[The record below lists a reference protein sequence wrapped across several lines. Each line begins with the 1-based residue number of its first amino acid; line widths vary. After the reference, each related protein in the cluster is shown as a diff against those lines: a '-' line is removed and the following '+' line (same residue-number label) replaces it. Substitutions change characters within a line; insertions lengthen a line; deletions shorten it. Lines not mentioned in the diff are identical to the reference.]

1 MDIQG
6 LIDEYAAWLREKIT
20 FEKFGEYYEIT
31 TPYLDNSNDFSRKK
45 YAILFYRLMKWSSPK
60 TPGSDRIRKN
70 FHFAAAD
77 LQVKIHK

>member
-31 TPYLDNSNDFSRKK
+31 TPYLDNSNDYLQIYVKK
-45 YAILFYRLMKWSSPK
+45 NMGTKLSSLILCLFVPLWE
-60 TPGSDRIRKN
+60 I
-70 FHFAAAD
+70 
-77 LQVKIHK
+77 